1 MLCCRNI
8 NPYVAAAITDWQKQ
22 HSLQA
27 ALPRQTAAAAAKEA
41 AGLHGTSSFGM
52 SGVNAHLLLS
62 PPPHPHTST
71 TRNTA
76 APTFHPPT
84 FSRSRV
90 WPAPRTFHSVQMVRV
105 SGMKAQFAAD
115 LTHPAMAPFWTTKV
129 GGSRIIPTSMHLEA
143 AGAAASL
150 AAAAA
155 SGSGVSLQGVIV
167 QGNMVLDMGNTPA
180 GTRSAAVLH
189 IELDTS
195 NGLLGVSSASQMQ
208 LTASTA
214 PLGGHQSMPHA
225 THKTPGAMLAV
236 SEAARDALLASA
248 DRKPRHGSAV
258 GVADRSVSF
267 QDGFRTHCG
276 QAEAVLT
283 LASANMSATARPAQT
298 LTACGSI
305 LLSTPHTQA
314 GQSAA
319 EAWTSANPACRK
331 DGLLSTD
338 SRLLNHPGPCMTFT
352 SAVFGSHPAA
362 LQPSS
367 LGLQLLWKPTPL
379 ATPSSQAY
387 HRKWLLICTDQS
399 GDARIFAEASDTGMG
414 QEPQITR
421 VILGDRTET
430 LERSAASSRHAAV
443 PHFVGSEEELQQI
456 VERADADHCFIVQP
470 RDITSSGTYPTF

>member
-27 ALPRQTAAAAAKEA
+27 ALPRQTAAAAAKEP

-62 PPPHPHTST
+62 PPPHPHTPT
-71 TRNTA
+71 TLNTA

-90 WPAPRTFHSVQMVRV
+90 WPAPRAFHSAQMVRV

-115 LTHPAMAPFWTTKV
+115 LTHPAMAPLWTTKV
-129 GGSRIIPTSMHLEA
+129 GGSRIVPTSMHVEA

-155 SGSGVSLQGVIV
+155 SGSSASLQGVAV
-167 QGNMVLDMGNTPA
+167 QGGMVLDLGSTSA
-180 GTRSAAVLH
+180 GKRSAAVLH
-189 IELDTS
+189 VELDTS
-195 NGLLGVSSASQMQ
+195 NGLLGVTSASKMH

-214 PLGGHQSMPHA
+214 PMGGQQLMLSANPKM
-225 THKTPGAMLAV
+225 PGAMLAV
-236 SEAARDALLASA
+236 SQAALHALLASA

-258 GVADRSVSF
+258 GVADRSASF

-283 LASANMSATARPAQT
+283 LASADMSATARPAQT
-298 LTACGSI
+298 LIACPSI
-305 LLSTPHTQA
+305 LLGTPQTQA
-314 GQSAA
+314 GQSAP
-319 EAWTSANPACRK
+319 EAWTSANPPCRK
-331 DGLLSTD
+331 AGLLTTD
-338 SRLLNHPGPCMTFT
+338 CRSLNHPGPCMTFA

-379 ATPSSQAY
+379 APPSPQAY
-387 HRKWLLICTDQS
+387 HRKWLLICTDQN

-421 VILGDRTET
+421 VILGNRTET
-430 LERSAASSRHAAV
+430 LERSAASSRHEAG
-443 PHFVGSEEELQQI
+443 PHFVGSEEELQQM

-470 RDITSSGTYPTF
+470 QEITSSGTYTTF